1 MKPRTVSIKAN
12 LDSAKAAIE
21 AAKEVRTINVK
32 NKDIPVHVFVDAKKT
47 AVQQLMTELKELH
60 PELFD
65 VYTEKGRQF
74 VNNFH
79 KYLDIEKEQIV
90 QAFNDGA
97 LDGLLL
103 GTEYYKLI
111 YGSW

>member
-1 MKPRTVSIKAN
+1 MEPLTVSIKAN

-47 AVQQLMTELKELH
+47 TVQQLMTELKELH

-90 QAFNDGA
+90 QAFNYGGSIDLVIGS
-97 LDGLLL
+97 D
-103 GTEYYKLI
+103 YYKLI
-111 YGSW
+111 YGE

>member
-1 MKPRTVSIKAN
+1 MKPRTYSIKAN

-21 AAKEVRTINVK
+21 VAKEVRTINVK

-90 QAFNDGA
+90 QAFNEGA
-97 LDGLLL
+97 LDGLQL
-103 GTEYYKLI
+103 GQQYYNFVFKQ
-111 YGSW
+111 

>member
-74 VNNFH
+74 VNKFH
-79 KYLDIEKEQIV
+79 KYLDIEKQQIV
-90 QAFNDGA
+90 QAFNDGGSID
-97 LDGLLL
+97 LVIGSD
-103 GTEYYKLI
+103 YYKLI
-111 YGSW
+111 YGE

>member
-79 KYLDIEKEQIV
+79 KYLDIEKEQVI
-90 QAFNDGA
+90 QSFNDAA

-103 GTEYYKLI
+103 GAEYYKLI
-111 YGSW
+111 YGS

>member
-47 AVQQLMTELKELH
+47 TVQQLMTELKELH

-65 VYTEKGRQF
+65 VYTEKGRKF

-79 KYLDIEKEQIV
+79 KYLDIEKEQVI
-90 QAFNDGA
+90 QSFNDGA

-103 GTEYYKLI
+103 GAEYYKLI
-111 YGSW
+111 YGS

>member
-32 NKDIPVHVFVDAKKT
+32 NKDIPVQVFVDAKKT

-90 QAFNDGA
+90 QAFNEGA
-97 LDGLLL
+97 LDGLQL
-103 GTEYYKLI
+103 GAEYYKFI
-111 YGSW
+111 YES

>member
-79 KYLDIEKEQIV
+79 KYIAIEKQEII
-90 QAFNDGA
+90 NDFINGSE
-97 LDGLLL
+97 
-103 GTEYYKLI
+103 EYPLI
-111 YGSW
+111 EC

>member
-1 MKPRTVSIKAN
+1 MKPRTYSIKAN

-21 AAKEVRTINVK
+21 SAKEVRTINVK

-79 KYLDIEKEQIV
+79 KYLQIEKDQVV
-90 QAFNDGA
+90 QSFNDGA
-97 LDGLLL
+97 LDRLLL

-111 YGSW
+111 YGS